1 MARSR
6 YPTPP
11 GKPLLQASYCCGFIG
26 TIELKTPSL
35 RFHDRDNRYSLP
47 SSEHRRPFPG
57 PLTRLSL
64 PADGRWLLYDQVDR
78 NESDFMLIENSTESE
93 SSYPERYALFDWSW
107 TGMRPWG

>member
-1 MARSR
+1 
-6 YPTPP
+6 
-11 GKPLLQASYCCGFIG
+11 
-26 TIELKTPSL
+26 
-35 RFHDRDNRYSLP
+35 
-47 SSEHRRPFPG
+47 
-57 PLTRLSL
+57 LTRLSL